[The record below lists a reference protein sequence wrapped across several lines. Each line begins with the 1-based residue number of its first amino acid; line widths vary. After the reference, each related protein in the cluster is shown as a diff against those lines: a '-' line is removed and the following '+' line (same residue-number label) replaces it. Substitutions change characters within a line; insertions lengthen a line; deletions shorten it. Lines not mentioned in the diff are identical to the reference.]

1 MSELAPIVNR
11 AEFLANQRQIKY
23 EILLEKL
30 KQTEIIYSNASSTLS
45 QALQIIEWYTKH
57 PNYKVI
63 QQNEA
68 KRNPLATPLG
78 VQLLTGCSGFKSLD
92 QFLGY
97 NCVQISANVHCITK
111 QSKIKSKAILKCKDL
126 TNEIDK
132 LKCLLPEGKRLIK
145 EAKLVAKKK
154 AEELAQLEA
163 VNRCVVSVDADK
175 RISSARLLKLP
186 EDILFVIKSFFTYET
201 RIELLETKYPLMLRL
216 NKLSA
221 SDTRKLI
228 LCMHKRPNYLAEM
241 SAEEAEWLIVSPNFL
256 VPTTHLKRKEYI
268 LSMLQKYKIHCPKE
282 AIHLIKTV
290 VLCNKA
296 HRILIA

>member
-1 MSELAPIVNR
+1 MSELAPLVNR
-11 AEFLANQRQIKY
+11 SEFLANQRQIKY

-45 QALQIIEWYTKH
+45 NALKNIEWYTKH

-63 QQNEA
+63 KQNEA
-68 KRNPLATPLG
+68 TRNPLATPLG

-97 NCVQISANVHCITK
+97 NCFQISANVRCITK
-111 QSKIKSKAILKCKDL
+111 QSEIKSKAFQRYKALTYQIENLKR
-126 TNEIDK
+126 
-132 LKCLLPEGKRLIK
+132 LLPEGKRLIK

-154 AEELAQLEA
+154 AEKLAQLEA
-163 VNRCVVSVDADK
+163 VNRCFVATDADK
-175 RISSARLLKLP
+175 RISSAQLLKLP

-201 RIELLETKYPLMLRL
+201 RIELLETKYPLMPRL
-216 NKLSA
+216 NKLSPR
-221 SDTRKLI
+221 DTSELI
-228 LCMHKRPNYLAEM
+228 CCMHKRPNYLAKAT
-241 SAEEAEWLIVSPNFL
+241 AETAERLIRWPYAC
-256 VPTTHLKRKEYI
+256 VPTSHLKRKEYI
-268 LSMLQKYKIHCPKE
+268 LSMLQKYKIHCPNE

-290 VLCNKA
+290 VLCNKT

>member
-30 KQTEIIYSNASSTLS
+30 KQTEKIYSNASSTLS
-45 QALQIIEWYTKH
+45 QALQNIEWYTKH

-78 VQLLTGCSGFKSLD
+78 VQLLTGCSGVKSLD

-97 NCVQISANVHCITK
+97 NCVQISDNVRRITK
-111 QSKIKSKAILKCKDL
+111 QSEVKSKAILKYKDL
-126 TNEIDK
+126 TNQIEK
-132 LKCLLPEGKRLIK
+132 LKRLLPEGKRIIK

-154 AEELAQLEA
+154 AEDLAQLEA
-163 VNRCVVSVDADK
+163 VNRCFVAADADK

-201 RIELLETKYPLMLRL
+201 RIELLETKYPLMPRL
-216 NKLSA
+216 NKLSPR
-221 SDTRKLI
+221 DTSELI
-228 LCMHKRPNYLAEM
+228 CCMYKRPNYLAEL
-241 SAEEAEWLIVSPNFL
+241 SAKEAEVLIRFPYLL
-256 VPTTHLKRKEYI
+256 VPTSHLKRKEYI

-290 VLCNKA
+290 VLCNKT